1 LKKLA
6 LVLVVL
12 IVILC
17 MAIPSFAADG
27 YGLGTPLSSSY
38 YSRTVQYF
46 SASNVLDASLPN
58 YSLDWSYPLAV
69 TSSLRITTVSDVSYA
84 TYYIVPVSAFSGEF
98 SDSRS
103 YIDNIRS
110 SSLASGSLSWF
121 SGSYVDVDVSFLDR
135 GSYFLCCAYISESVD
150 NLLTV
155 TGFMFTKV
163 NSSDIV
169 VSRYYDLSSVSDLVS
184 LYNSFSSDYPYSYS
198 ISMTLIPV
206 SRWNTYLY
214 SSYYF
219 SSSVSSVFSFPNM
232 SGSSSTSAFTRLPFD
247 FSSGFYSLR
256 FYSSG
261 GSWSYS
267 DIFSGVYVSAVYSPE
282 DKESYNLRQD
292 IVSAL
297 DDPSF
302 GSTDQASDSL
312 NSSSGAADSM
322 IETGKGKEDQ
332 LYSDSE
338 TVVDSHF
345 SVDGLSDVDVSAGLS
360 FWKSFFETVYDDID
374 FVEKILSVTVAI
386 SAVALIFGI
395 SGRIVSY
402 NRRAKS
408 SKSERGD
415 SK

>member
-1 LKKLA
+1 MKKLA

-27 YGLGTPLSSSY
+27 YGLGTPFSSSY

-84 TYYIVPVSAFSGEF
+84 TYYIVPVSAFFGEF

-110 SSLASGSLSWF
+110 SSLASGSLSWS

-150 NLLTV
+150 NLITV

-169 VSRYYDLSSVSDLVS
+169 VSRYYDMSSVSDLVS
-184 LYNSFSSDYPYSYS
+184 LYNSFSSEYPYSYS
-198 ISMTLIPV
+198 ISMTLVPV

-214 SSYYF
+214 ASYYY
-219 SSSVSSVFSFPNM
+219 SSSVFNVYSFPNM
-232 SGSSSTSAFTRLPFD
+232 SGSSSTSALTRLPFD

-256 FYSSG
+256 FFSSG

-267 DIFSGVYVSAVYSPE
+267 DIFSGVYVSAVYSPQ
-282 DKESYNLRQD
+282 DKESYYLRQD

-302 GSTDQASDSL
+302 GSTDAAGEALGSATENAGNVL
-312 NSSSGAADSM
+312 SSGSS
-322 IETGKGKEDQ
+322 KEDSIVSEALAGADTSQ
-332 LYSDSE
+332 FDSVIQD
-338 TVVDSHF
+338 TS
-345 SVDGLSDVDVSAGLS
+345 LLAGLS
-360 FWKSFFETVYDDID
+360 FWKGFLEFTYDNLQFFKVLLGLCI
-374 FVEKILSVTVAI
+374 SVGTI
-386 SAVALIFGI
+386 ALVVGV
-395 SGRIVSY
+395 SGRVKRYI
-402 NRRAKS
+402 S
-408 SKSERGD
+408 SRKGD
-415 SK
+415 DEE